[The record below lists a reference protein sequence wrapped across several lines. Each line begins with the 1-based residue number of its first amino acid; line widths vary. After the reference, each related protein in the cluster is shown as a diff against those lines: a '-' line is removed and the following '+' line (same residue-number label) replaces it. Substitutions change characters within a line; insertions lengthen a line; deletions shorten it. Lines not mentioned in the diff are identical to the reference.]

1 MVSLVDPSDVASSGF
16 PADPGAT
23 LKLSDTSDTG
33 FFFMFVRSVSS
44 EAERLK
50 DRGNMFADSVI
61 TSVRAFPASP

>member
-1 MVSLVDPSDVASSGF
+1 MLLHLAFLLILVHG
-16 PADPGAT
+16 GET
-23 LKLSDTSDTG
+23 LRHIRHRF

>member
-1 MVSLVDPSDVASSGF
+1 MLLHLAFLLILVHA
-16 PADPGAT
+16 

-33 FFFMFVRSVSS
+33 FFMFVRSVSS

>member
-16 PADPGAT
+16 PADPGARAET
-23 LKLSDTSDTG
+23 LRHIRHR
-33 FFFMFVRSVSS
+33 FFMFVRSVSS